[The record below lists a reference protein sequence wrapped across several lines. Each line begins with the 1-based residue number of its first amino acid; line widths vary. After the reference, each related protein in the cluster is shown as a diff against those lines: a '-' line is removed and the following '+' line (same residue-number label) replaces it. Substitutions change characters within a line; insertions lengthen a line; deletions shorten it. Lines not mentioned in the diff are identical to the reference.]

1 MVLFSNGT
9 ELILAEVPEG
19 PICTNEVLTCAIASP
34 LHWSPVAT
42 VIPPAVAPNA
52 KDSIWKM
59 DILFGISSP
68 LGRRLR
74 SVHSRASAP
83 LKKLFVVLSR

>member
-1 MVLFSNGT
+1 MVLSSNGPA
-9 ELILAEVPEG
+9 LILAEVPEG

-52 KDSIWKM
+52 KDSPINM
-59 DILFGISSP
+59 ERTRGFS
-68 LGRRLR
+68 RLPNSLVV
-74 SVHSRASAP
+74 SVHN
-83 LKKLFVVLSR
+83 